1 MKGGVR
7 DLDTVPSGA
16 GGDCG
21 ELSLTCSSGQQSQ
34 GRRRAREQAGV
45 LGTGTPLGLASA
57 SGFSNSDPLA

>member
-21 ELSLTCSSGQQSQ
+21 ELSLTCSRGQQSQ
-34 GRRRAREQAGV
+34 GRRRAREQAG
-45 LGTGTPLGLASA
+45 GAWDRDA
-57 SGFSNSDPLA
+57 SGLGICIWLCQL